1 MANGYDDPR
10 STVLCDAD
18 KDCWLYDRF
27 NNDKDDDELQD
38 DGNDSDVTVRATA
51 LIQGGP
57 RFTTSGRFVVTTSST
72 INLLRKPCFI
82 IPKYGVKANLAWE
95 LVGQRN

>member
-51 LIQGGP
+51 LIQGDLG
-57 RFTTSGRFVVTTSST
+57 
-72 INLLRKPCFI
+72 LRRQ
-82 IPKYGVKANLAWE
+82 GVLW
-95 LVGQRN
+95 LRRHLQ